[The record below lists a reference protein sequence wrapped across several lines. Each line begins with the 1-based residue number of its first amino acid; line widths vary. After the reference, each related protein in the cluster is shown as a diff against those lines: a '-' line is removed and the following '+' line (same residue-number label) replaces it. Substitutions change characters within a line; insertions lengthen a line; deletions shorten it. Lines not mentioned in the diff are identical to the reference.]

1 MQETCSGDGE
11 ASLVQLRIGEE
22 GSVDLC
28 TRAKGD
34 MLNHR
39 RKLSSWALQWGEKGL
54 EWQLFREG
62 LVL

>member
-1 MQETCSGDGE
+1 M
-11 ASLVQLRIGEE
+11 
-22 GSVDLC
+22 DLC